1 MKSVV
6 TLLALYSGNKFL
18 LIITGGAYKIQ
29 EDPRA
34 ALQRYRNA
42 LKDGFVSANIMKIL
56 IIGAAGVGKTHLLH
70 LLLNEQPP
78 NVRHSTPVMQRPI
91 QVIQTTLKHS
101 SFESL
106 TDKRL
111 YDLLA

>member
-29 EDPRA
+29 EDPTA

-70 LLLNEQPP
+70 LLLNKQPP